1 MSLSFPNKTI
11 YKILKT
17 ISLPTSTENKVAIE
31 EDFYIP
37 FDFRKAMY
45 VDASGA
51 VTYMDSISAQRTQ
64 DGGAY
69 ASHYNYCALVL
80 AIQAG
85 GGNASDAATAL
96 MDPSQNAFTLR
107 TEVNNMKT
115 LLSNDHNY
123 ATYIRNGL
131 LALYATTHI
140 KDFGRTTIFPEYVNG
155 TSTAEQE
162 ISRVNL
168 PYVDGDEN
176 YYVVKENNNEYEYSI
191 QYAASPA
198 SDGFTILR
206 FKAATDYSNIYS
218 NNGMDYET
226 PVNQLLR
233 QPTPSFGYSSARDAL
248 ITAHTNL
255 VAAGVSAVDINFDV
269 SKDYYGYTSGSGMR
283 LFAKASE
290 TTQSGSFGDPYI
302 WSIKSKI
309 PVKLPNKKAVY
320 RMFEQGNNFVNA
332 SVDMASE
339 NHKERMEKWCK
350 SSTLNNIIT
359 DGFFYNNFFIHA
371 SGHEL
376 TINPY
381 TRKCNYTGPNEE
393 KMGFFTISSKKDVF
407 KCGGFYESCEKFIIS
422 WKDEKNET
430 LKTEIMFF
438 RNPHIENGINIIP
451 NSITNAIG
459 MIVDNYKP
467 KLMQVPFL
475 TTTKYKKL
483 YKNIKRKNIKQI
495 INIKKK
501 NEIWVYGKGKSNSL

>member
-1 MSLSFPNKTI
+1 MSFPNKTI

-17 ISLPTSTENKVAIE
+17 ISLPTSTGFTNKVAIG

-69 ASHYNYCALVL
+69 ASHYNYSALVL
-80 AIQAG
+80 AAMADG
-85 GGNASDAATAL
+85 TTSASDAATAF
-96 MDPSQNAFTLR
+96 MSNYEGAFNTA
-107 TEVNNMKT
+107 TGVNNMKT
-115 LLSNDHNY
+115 LLSDDTNY
-123 ATYIRNGL
+123 ATYIRNSIL
-131 LALYATTHI
+131 VVYAAHI
-140 KDFGRTTIFPEYVNG
+140 TSFGRTTIFPEYVLN
-155 TSTAEQE
+155 TSTAEEE

-168 PYVDGDEN
+168 PYVDGDTH
-176 YYVVKENNNEYEYSI
+176 YYVVKETNNEYSI
-191 QYAASPA
+191 QYAAPSA

-206 FKAATDYSNIYS
+206 FNAATDYSNIYS
-218 NNGMDYET
+218 NNGIDYET
-226 PVNQLLR
+226 PVNQLLS
-233 QPTPSFGYSSARDAL
+233 TGGYSSAKSAL
-248 ITAHTNL
+248 ITARNYLVTNG
-255 VAAGVSAVDINFDV
+255 ASADDINFDV

-283 LFAKASE
+283 LFANASDN
-290 TTQSGSFGDPYI
+290 TQSGSFGDPYI

-339 NHKERMEKWCK
+339 NHKERMEKWCE
-350 SSTLNNIIT
+350 SSTLTNIIT